1 MVDSSDTFMNFV
13 FFPNSISGKTCHKF
27 GFSTDVFGNFDL
39 EFCAG
44 FLIMNV
50 SGLQALLEVSL
61 SWISLLRLLNRDTT
75 LVKSEVSFLKPSQF

>member
-44 FLIMNV
+44 FLVN
-50 SGLQALLEVSL
+50 
-61 SWISLLRLLNRDTT
+61 
-75 LVKSEVSFLKPSQF
+75 